1 MGFVGN
7 HTVLASI
14 RTRILLTCVAIV
26 VGALTFAGGL
36 NYLVTSS
43 YNEESTRQ
51 SLQAIVRGSTSTID
65 EWVAT
70 KTQMVASLQDVALTA
85 DPVPVF
91 KAVHQ
96 AGGFINIYVGYPDKT
111 YKFSNPEGIP
121 PTYDPTARPWYKQ
134 AVDAGKPVVTP
145 PYVSASTGQLV
156 VTFAVPI
163 LQGGAL
169 KGVIGGDVAMD
180 SVIANV
186 KAIHPTPAS
195 YGFLVNAAGK
205 IVAHANDKLT
215 LKPATDLAAGLSES
229 ALAALAQADKLT
241 EVSIE
246 GAPKLLWRQ
255 SVKGTDWGLIVAL
268 DKSDSTAGMRS
279 LVMTSIGALVA
290 VAIVAALIVGAMTAR
305 AFRRLSLIRDAMD
318 DIGSGSGDLTK
329 RLPSDGEDEVA
340 QIARSFNA
348 FADKLTAVMQQI
360 RLGSDSVRS
369 AAQEIAAG
377 NADLSQRTEEQAS
390 SLEETASS
398 MEELTSIVKQNAD
411 NARQASQLAVTASDV
426 ATRGG
431 NVVGQVV
438 QTMGGINESSKK
450 IADIIGVIES
460 IAFQTNILALNA
472 AVEAARAGE
481 QGRGF
486 AVVASEVRSLAQ
498 RSAGAA
504 KEIKALISDSVDRVS
519 NGTALVDQA
528 GVTMAEI
535 VDAVKRVT
543 DIMGEIS
550 SASEE
555 QSSGIEQV
563 NQAVNQMD
571 QVTQQN
577 AALVEQA
584 AAAAESLEE
593 QAHNL
598 NEAVG
603 QFRLSH

>member
-1 MGFVGN
+1 
-7 HTVLASI
+7 VLASI

-26 VGALTFAGGL
+26 VGALSFAGGL
-36 NYLVTSS
+36 NYLVTRS

-51 SLQAIVRGSTSTID
+51 SLQAIVRGRTATID

-70 KTQMVASLQDVALTA
+70 KTQMVASLQDIALSA
-85 DPVPVF
+85 DPVPLF

-96 AGGFINIYVGYPDKT
+96 AGGFINIYVGYPDKS

-134 AVDAGKPVVTP
+134 AVEAGKPVVTP

-186 KAIHPTPAS
+186 KAIRPTPAS
-195 YGFLVNAAGK
+195 FGFLVNAAGK
-205 IVAHANDKLT
+205 IVAHSNDKLT
-215 LKPATDLAAGLSES
+215 LKPATELSAALNES
-229 ALAALAQADKLT
+229 ALTALTQADKLT
-241 EVSIE
+241 EVTIDGVS
-246 GAPKLLWRQ
+246 KLLWRQ
-255 SVKGTDWGLIVAL
+255 GVRGTDWGLVVAL
-268 DKSDSTAGMRS
+268 DKSDATAGMRS
-279 LVMTSIGALVA
+279 LVMTSAGALVG

-305 AFRRLSLIRDAMD
+305 AFRRLSMIRDAMD

-340 QIARSFNA
+340 QIAHSFNT

-431 NVVGQVV
+431 EVVGQVV

-504 KEIKALISDSVDRVS
+504 KEIKALINDSVDRVS

-550 SASEE
+550 AASEE

-603 QFRLSH
+603 MFRLSH

>member
-1 MGFVGN
+1 
-7 HTVLASI
+7 VLASI

-26 VGALTFAGGL
+26 VGALSFAGGL
-36 NYLVTSS
+36 NYLVTRS

-51 SLQAIVRGSTSTID
+51 SLQAIVRGRTATID

-70 KTQMVASLQDVALTA
+70 KTQMVASLQDIALSA
-85 DPVPVF
+85 DPVPLF

-96 AGGFINIYVGYPDKT
+96 AGGFINIYVGYPDKS

-134 AVDAGKPVVTP
+134 AVEAGKPVVTP

-186 KAIHPTPAS
+186 KAIRPTPAS
-195 YGFLVNAAGK
+195 FGFLVNAAGK
-205 IVAHANDKLT
+205 IVAHSNDKLT
-215 LKPATDLAAGLSES
+215 LKPATELSAALNES
-229 ALAALAQADKLT
+229 ALTALTQADKLT
-241 EVSIE
+241 EVTIDGVS
-246 GAPKLLWRQ
+246 KLLWRQ
-255 SVKGTDWGLIVAL
+255 GVKGTDWGLVVAL
-268 DKSDSTAGMRS
+268 DKSDATAGMRS
-279 LVMTSIGALVA
+279 LVMTSAGALVG

-305 AFRRLSLIRDAMD
+305 AFRRLSMIRDAMD

-340 QIARSFNA
+340 QIARSFNT

-431 NVVGQVV
+431 EVVGQVV

-504 KEIKALISDSVDRVS
+504 KEIKALINDSVDRVS

-550 SASEE
+550 AASEE

-603 QFRLSH
+603 MFRLSH

>member
-1 MGFVGN
+1 ML
-7 HTVLASI
+7 TSL
-14 RTRILLTCVAIV
+14 RTRILLTCLGIV
-26 VGALTFAGGL
+26 VSALAFTGIL
-36 NYLVTSS
+36 NYFVTRS
-43 YNEESTRQ
+43 YNDESIRQ
-51 SLQAIVRGSTSTID
+51 EMQSVGRGHIAGID
-65 EWVAT
+65 DWIAS
-70 KTQMVASLQDVALTA
+70 KMQMMLALQDVALSA
-85 DPVPVF
+85 DPLGIF
-91 KAVHQ
+91 RAVAS
-96 AGGFINIYVGYPDKT
+96 AGGFINVFVVYPDKS
-111 YKFSNPEGIP
+111 YKFSNPEGVP
-121 PTYDPTARPWYKQ
+121 ANYDPTARAWYKEVV
-134 AVDAGKPVVTP
+134 AAAKPIVVSPYISALNGK
-145 PYVSASTGQLV
+145 LV
-156 VTFAVPI
+156 VSFAVPI
-163 LQGGAL
+163 QRDGSL
-169 KGVIGGDVAMD
+169 KGVVVGTVSMD
-180 SVIANV
+180 TVIANV
-186 KAIHPTPAS
+186 KAIHPTQAS
-195 YGFLVNAAGK
+195 FGFLVNAAGK
-205 IVAHANDKLT
+205 IVAHPNDKLT
-215 LKPATDLAAGLSES
+215 LKPATDLSAGLNE
-229 ALAALAQADKLT
+229 ATLASLAQAEKPV
-241 EVSIE
+241 EVSVD
-246 GAPKLLWRQ
+246 GASKLLYRQ
-255 SVKGTDWGLIVAL
+255 GVKGTDWGLVVAL
-268 DKSDSTAGMRS
+268 DKSDATAGMRS
-279 LVMTSIGALVA
+279 LVMTSIGALMG
-290 VAIVAALIVGAMTAR
+290 VAIVAALIVGAMTSR
-305 AFRRLSLIRDAMD
+305 AFRRLSMIRDAMD

-329 RLPSDGEDEVA
+329 RLPSDGQDEVA
-340 QIARSFNA
+340 QIARSFNT

-411 NARQASQLAVTASDV
+411 NARQASQLAVMASDV

-504 KEIKALISDSVDRVS
+504 KEIRALIHDSVDRVS

-598 NEAVG
+598 SEAIRSLG
-603 QFRLSH
+603 EIHS

>member
-1 MGFVGN
+1 ML
-7 HTVLASI
+7 TSL
-14 RTRILLTCVAIV
+14 RPRILLTCLGIV
-26 VGALTFAGGL
+26 VGALAFTGIL
-36 NYLVTSS
+36 NYFVTRS
-43 YNEESTRQ
+43 YNDESIRQ
-51 SLQAIVRGSTSTID
+51 EVQSVGRGHIVGIDDWITS
-65 EWVAT
+65 
-70 KTQMVASLQDVALTA
+70 KMQMVLALQDVALSA
-85 DPVPVF
+85 DPLGIF
-91 KAVHQ
+91 KAVAD
-96 AGGFINIYVGYPDKT
+96 AGGFINVFVVYPDKS
-111 YKFSNPEGIP
+111 YKFSNPEGVP
-121 PTYDPTARPWYKQ
+121 ANYDPTARAWYREVVAAAKPIVVSPYIS
-134 AVDAGKPVVTP
+134 ALNGK
-145 PYVSASTGQLV
+145 LV
-156 VTFAVPI
+156 VSFAVPI
-163 LQGGAL
+163 LRDSSL
-169 KGVIGGDVAMD
+169 KGVVVGTVSMD
-180 SVIANV
+180 TVIANV

-195 YGFLVNAAGK
+195 FGFLVNAAGK
-205 IVAHANDKLT
+205 IVAHPNDKLT
-215 LKPATDLAAGLSES
+215 LKPATDLSAGLNEATLTS
-229 ALAALAQADKLT
+229 LAQGT
-241 EVSIE
+241 ETNKPVAVDID
-246 GAPKLLWRQ
+246 GATKLLYRQ
-255 SVKGTDWGLIVAL
+255 GVKGTDWGLVVAL
-268 DKSDSTAGMRS
+268 DKADATAGMRS
-279 LVMTSIGALVA
+279 LVMTSAGALVGVA
-290 VAIVAALIVGAMTAR
+290 VVAALIVGAMTAR
-305 AFRRLSLIRDAMD
+305 AFRRLSMIRDAMD

-329 RLPSDGEDEVA
+329 RLPADGEDEVA

-431 NVVGQVV
+431 DVVGQVV

-486 AVVASEVRSLAQ
+486 AVVASEVRNLAQ

-504 KEIKALISDSVDRVS
+504 KEIKSLISDSVDRVS
-519 NGTALVDQA
+519 NGTTLVDQA

-550 SASEE
+550 AASEE

-563 NQAVNQMD
+563 NRAVNQMD

-584 AAAAESLEE
+584 AAAAESLEK

-598 NEAVG
+598 NVAIRSLGEI
-603 QFRLSH
+603 RS

>member
-1 MGFVGN
+1 
-7 HTVLASI
+7 
-14 RTRILLTCVAIV
+14 
-26 VGALTFAGGL
+26 
-36 NYLVTSS
+36 
-43 YNEESTRQ
+43 
-51 SLQAIVRGSTSTID
+51 
-65 EWVAT
+65 
-70 KTQMVASLQDVALTA
+70 
-85 DPVPVF
+85 
-91 KAVHQ
+91 
-96 AGGFINIYVGYPDKT
+96 
-111 YKFSNPEGIP
+111 
-121 PTYDPTARPWYKQ
+121 
-134 AVDAGKPVVTP
+134 VDAGKPVVTP

-163 LQGGAL
+163 LRDGGL
-169 KGVIGGDVAMD
+169 KGVIGGDFAMD

-186 KAIHPTPAS
+186 KAIHPTQAS
-195 YGFLVNAAGK
+195 FGFLVNAAGK
-205 IVAHANDKLT
+205 IVAHPDDKLT
-215 LKPATDLAAGLSES
+215 LKPVTDLSAGLNE
-229 ALAALAQADKLT
+229 ATLAALAQADKPV
-241 EVSIE
+241 EVDVN
-246 GAPKLLWRQ
+246 GAAKLLYRQ
-255 SVKGTDWGLIVAL
+255 GVKGTDWGLVVAL
-268 DKSDSTAGMRS
+268 DKSDATAGMRS
-279 LVMTSIGALVA
+279 LVLTSAGALVA
-290 VAIVAALIVGAMTAR
+290 VAFVAALIVGAMTSR
-305 AFRRLSLIRDAMD
+305 AFRRLSMIRDAMD

-340 QIARSFNA
+340 QIARSFNT

-431 NVVGQVV
+431 EVVGQVV
-438 QTMGGINESSKK
+438 QTMGGINDSSKK

-504 KEIKALISDSVDRVS
+504 KEIKALISDSVGRVS

-535 VDAVKRVT
+535 VEAVKRVT

-550 SASEE
+550 AASEE

-584 AAAAESLEE
+584 AAAAESMED

-603 QFRLSH
+603 SFRLSH

>member
-1 MGFVGN
+1 MF
-7 HTVLASI
+7 ASI
-14 RTRILLTCVAIV
+14 RTKIQLACVTIV
-26 VGALTFAGGL
+26 VCALVLAGGL
-36 NYLVTSS
+36 NYLVAQAH
-43 YNEESTRQ
+43 NE
-51 SLQAIVRGSTSTID
+51 QAIQSNLQSVANGHATGID
-65 EWVAT
+65 DWIASKLQLIVA
-70 KTQMVASLQDVALTA
+70 LQDAALSD
-85 DPVPVF
+85 DPVPMFQTVA
-91 KAVHQ
+91 K
-96 AGGFINIYVGYPDKT
+96 AGGLIKVYVGYPDKS

-134 AVDAGKPVVTP
+134 AVEAGKPVVTP
-145 PYVSASTGQLV
+145 PYVSASTGKLV
-156 VTFAVPI
+156 VTFAVPVI
-163 LQGGAL
+163 QGGSL

-195 YGFLVNAAGK
+195 FGFLVNAAGK
-205 IVAHANDKLT
+205 IVAHPNDKLT
-215 LKPATDLAAGLSES
+215 LKPATDLSAGLNE
-229 ALAALAQADKLT
+229 ATLASLVQAEKPV
-241 EVSIE
+241 EVSVD
-246 GAPKLLWRQ
+246 GASKLLYRQ
-255 SVKGTDWGLIVAL
+255 GVKGTDWGLVVAL
-268 DKSDSTAGMRS
+268 DKSDATAGMRS
-279 LVMTSIGALVA
+279 LVMTSIGALVG
-290 VAIVAALIVGAMTAR
+290 VAIVAALIVGAMTSR
-305 AFRRLSLIRDAMD
+305 AFRRLSMIRDAMD

-340 QIARSFNA
+340 QIARSFNT

-504 KEIKALISDSVDRVS
+504 KEIKALIHDSVDRVS

-555 QSSGIEQV
+555 QSNGIEQV

-593 QAHNL
+593 QAHSL

-603 QFRLSH
+603 MFRLSRQ

>member
-1 MGFVGN
+1 M
-7 HTVLASI
+7 LASI
-14 RTRILLTCVAIV
+14 RTKIQLTCVTIV
-26 VGALTFAGGL
+26 ICALVLAGCL
-36 NYLVTSS
+36 NYVVSQAHNERTIQSNLQSVANGHATGIDDWIASKLQLV
-43 YNEESTRQ
+43 
-51 SLQAIVRGSTSTID
+51 
-65 EWVAT
+65 
-70 KTQMVASLQDVALTA
+70 VALQGVA
-85 DPVPVF
+85 LSDDPVPVF
-91 KAVHQ
+91 QTVAK
-96 AGGFINIYVGYPDKT
+96 AGGLIKVYVGYPDKS

-134 AVDAGKPVVTP
+134 AVEAGKPVVTP

-163 LQGGAL
+163 LEGGTL

-195 YGFLVNAAGK
+195 FGFLVNAAGK
-205 IVAHANDKLT
+205 IVAHPNDKLT
-215 LKPATDLAAGLSES
+215 LKPATDLSAGLNE
-229 ALAALAQADKLT
+229 ATLASLAQAEKPV
-241 EVSIE
+241 EVTVD
-246 GAPKLLWRQ
+246 GASKLLYRQ
-255 SVKGTDWGLIVAL
+255 GVKGTDWGLVVAL
-268 DKSDSTAGMRS
+268 DKSDATAGMRS
-279 LVMTSIGALVA
+279 LVMTSIGALVG
-290 VAIVAALIVGAMTAR
+290 VAIVAALIVGAMTSR
-305 AFRRLSLIRDAMD
+305 AFRRLSMIRDAMD

-504 KEIKALISDSVDRVS
+504 KEIKALIHDSVDRVS

-603 QFRLSH
+603 QFRLSHR

>member
-1 MGFVGN
+1 M
-7 HTVLASI
+7 LSSI
-14 RTRILLTCVAIV
+14 RSRIQAISTGIV
-26 VGALTFAGGL
+26 VTALALTAG
-36 NYLVTSS
+36 VT
-43 YNEESTRQ
+43 YV
-51 SLQAIVRGSTSTID
+51 IVRNSTFETIQRNLD
-65 EWVAT
+65 AIAAGHAHALNEWVAAKAT
-70 KTQMVASLQDVALTA
+70 MVAAAAEQIAPEDPQGIVRQLQKAGAFPITTA
-85 DPVPVF
+85 GW
-91 KAVHQ
+91 Q
-96 AGGFINIYVGYPDKT
+96 DKSFVSS
-111 YKFSNPEGIP
+111 KDKMPEGF
-121 PTYDPTARPWYKQ
+121 DPTARPWYKETV
-134 AVDAGKPVVTP
+134 AAGKQIVSK
-145 PYVSASTGQLV
+145 PYADAATGKLFVSFAAPIVRNGALAGVVSAVASLDGVRSV
-156 VTFAVPI
+156 VATV
-163 LQGGAL
+163 
-169 KGVIGGDVAMD
+169 
-180 SVIANV
+180 
-186 KAIHPTPAS
+186 HPTPES
-195 YGFLVNAAGK
+195 LGFLV
-205 IVAHANDKLT
+205 DKDGNILVHPQDKY
-215 LKPATDLAAGLSES
+215 LWKPATELSQ
-229 ALAALAQADKLT
+229 ALTPATLAALAT
-241 EVSIE
+241 ETTPLEVQLD
-246 GAPKLLWRQ
+246 GAVKLLRA
-255 SVKGTDWGLIVAL
+255 KPIPGTTWQLVVAL
-268 DKSDSTAGMRS
+268 DKGEATA
-279 LVMTSIGALVA
+279 ALNGVIKASA
-290 VAIVAALIVGAMTAR
+290 VAIVLLAIVAAALSGVLTGQ
-305 AFRRLSLIRDAMD
+305 AFRRLSMIRNAMD

-329 RLPSDGEDEVA
+329 RLPSDGQDEVA
-340 QIARSFNA
+340 QIARSFNT
-348 FADKLTAVMQQI
+348 FADKLTTVMQQI

-411 NARQASQLAVTASDV
+411 NARQASTLAVTASDV

-431 NVVGQVV
+431 DVVGQVV
-438 QTMGGINESSKK
+438 ETMGGINESSKK

-486 AVVASEVRSLAQ
+486 AVVATEVRNLAQ

-550 SASEE
+550 AASEE

-563 NQAVNQMD
+563 NQGVTQMD

-593 QAHNL
+593 QARNL
-598 NEAVG
+598 NDAVG
-603 QFRLSH
+603 TFRLAN

>member
-1 MGFVGN
+1 MFK
-7 HTVLASI
+7 LL
-14 RTRILLTCVAIV
+14 RTKILLTCVAIV
-26 VGALTFAGGL
+26 VGALATSGSL
-36 NYLVTSS
+36 TYEVTDSF
-43 YNEESTRQ
+43 NKR
-51 SLQAIVRGSTSTID
+51 TID
-65 EWVAT
+65 QNLDSVVHGHLVGIDDWVAS
-70 KTQMVASLQDVALTA
+70 KTQVLSSLVDISLSD
-85 DPVPVF
+85 DPVPAFQAVS
-91 KAVHQ
+91 KA
-96 AGGFINIYVGYPDKT
+96 AGFIKIYVAFADKRV
-111 YKFSNPEGIP
+111 KLSDAAGVPAN
-121 PTYDPTARPWYKQ
+121 YDPTVRPWYKL
-134 AVDAGKPVVTP
+134 AVAERKPVVTP
-145 PYVSASTGQLV
+145 PYVSLSSGKLV

-163 LQGGAL
+163 LQNGEVKA
-169 KGVIGGDVAMD
+169 VIGGDVAMD

-195 YGFLVNAAGK
+195 FGFLVNAAGK
-205 IVAHANDKLT
+205 IVAHPNDKLT
-215 LKPATDLAAGLSES
+215 LKPATDLSAGLNE
-229 ALAALAQADKLT
+229 ATLASLAQAEKPV
-241 EVSIE
+241 EVSVD
-246 GAPKLLWRQ
+246 GASKLLYRQ
-255 SVKGTDWGLIVAL
+255 GVKGTDWGLVVAL
-268 DKSDSTAGMRS
+268 DKSDATAGMRS
-279 LVMTSIGALVA
+279 LVMTSIGALVG
-290 VAIVAALIVGAMTAR
+290 VAIVAALIVGAMTSR
-305 AFRRLSLIRDAMD
+305 AFRRLSMIRDAMD

-340 QIARSFNA
+340 QIARSFNT

-504 KEIKALISDSVDRVS
+504 KEIKALIHDSVDRVS

-593 QAHNL
+593 QALNL

-603 QFRLSH
+603 QFRLPKGA

>member
-1 MGFVGN
+1 M
-7 HTVLASI
+7 LASI

-26 VGALTFAGGL
+26 VGALSFAGGL
-36 NYLVTSS
+36 NYLVTRS

-51 SLQAIVRGSTSTID
+51 SLQAIVRGRTATID

-70 KTQMVASLQDVALTA
+70 KTQMVASLQDIALSA
-85 DPVPVF
+85 DPVPLF

-96 AGGFINIYVGYPDKT
+96 AGGFINIYVGYPDKS

-134 AVDAGKPVVTP
+134 AVEAGKPVVTP

-186 KAIHPTPAS
+186 KAIRPTPAS
-195 YGFLVNAAGK
+195 FGFLVNAAGK
-205 IVAHANDKLT
+205 IVAHSNDKLT
-215 LKPATDLAAGLSES
+215 LKPATELSAALNDS
-229 ALAALAQADKLT
+229 ALTALTQADKLT
-241 EVSIE
+241 EVTIDGVS
-246 GAPKLLWRQ
+246 KLLWRQ
-255 SVKGTDWGLIVAL
+255 GVKGTDWGLVVAL
-268 DKSDSTAGMRS
+268 DKSDATAGMRS
-279 LVMTSIGALVA
+279 LVMTSAGALVG
-290 VAIVAALIVGAMTAR
+290 VAIVAALIAGAMTAR
-305 AFRRLSLIRDAMD
+305 AFRRLSMIRDAMD

-340 QIARSFNA
+340 QIARSFNT

-431 NVVGQVV
+431 EVVGQVV

-504 KEIKALISDSVDRVS
+504 KEIKALINDSVDRVS

-550 SASEE
+550 AASEE

-603 QFRLSH
+603 MFRLSH

>member
-1 MGFVGN
+1 M
-7 HTVLASI
+7 LASI

-26 VGALTFAGGL
+26 VGALSFAGGL
-36 NYLVTSS
+36 NYLVTRS

-51 SLQAIVRGSTSTID
+51 SLQAIVRGRTATID

-70 KTQMVASLQDVALTA
+70 KTQMVASLQDIALSA
-85 DPVPVF
+85 DPVPLF

-96 AGGFINIYVGYPDKT
+96 AGGFINIYVGYPDKS

-134 AVDAGKPVVTP
+134 AVEAGKPVVTP

-195 YGFLVNAAGK
+195 FGFLVNAAGK
-205 IVAHANDKLT
+205 IVAHSNDKLT
-215 LKPATDLAAGLSES
+215 LKPATELSAALNDS
-229 ALAALAQADKLT
+229 ALTALTQADKLT
-241 EVSIE
+241 EVTIDGVS
-246 GAPKLLWRQ
+246 KLLWRQ
-255 SVKGTDWGLIVAL
+255 GVKGTDWGLVVAL
-268 DKSDSTAGMRS
+268 DKSDATAGMRS
-279 LVMTSIGALVA
+279 LVMTSAGALVG

-305 AFRRLSLIRDAMD
+305 AFRRMSMIRDAMD

-340 QIARSFNA
+340 QIARSFNT

-431 NVVGQVV
+431 EVVGQVV

-504 KEIKALISDSVDRVS
+504 KEIKALINDSVDRVS
-519 NGTALVDQA
+519 KGTALVDQA

-550 SASEE
+550 AASEE

-603 QFRLSH
+603 MFRLSH

>member
-1 MGFVGN
+1 M
-7 HTVLASI
+7 LASI

-36 NYLVTSS
+36 NYLVTRS
-43 YNEESTRQ
+43 YNDESIRQ
-51 SLQAIVRGSTSTID
+51 NLQSVARGHIAGID
-65 EWVAT
+65 DWVAS
-70 KTQMVASLQDVALTA
+70 KTQMMVALQDVALSA
-85 DPVPVF
+85 DPIPAF
-91 KAVHQ
+91 KTVHQ
-96 AGGFINIYVGYPDKT
+96 AGGFINVYVGYPDKT

-134 AVDAGKPVVTP
+134 AADAGKPVVTP

-186 KAIHPTPAS
+186 KAIHPTAAS
-195 YGFLVNAAGK
+195 FGFLVNAAGK
-205 IVAHANDKLT
+205 IVAHPNDKLT
-215 LKPATDLAAGLSES
+215 LKPATELSAGLNE
-229 ALAALAQADKLT
+229 ATLASLAQAQADNRPVQ
-241 EVSIE
+241 VSVD
-246 GAPKLLWRQ
+246 GAAKLLYRQ
-255 SVKGTDWGLIVAL
+255 GVKGTDWGLVVAL
-268 DKSDSTAGMRS
+268 DKGDATAGMRS
-279 LVMTSIGALVA
+279 LVMASAGALVA
-290 VAIVAALIVGAMTAR
+290 VAVVAALIVGAMTSR
-305 AFRRLSLIRDAMD
+305 AFRRLSMIRDAMD

-329 RLPSDGEDEVA
+329 RLPADGEDEVA
-340 QIARSFNA
+340 QIARSFNT

-411 NARQASQLAVTASDV
+411 NARQASALAVTASDV

-431 NVVGQVV
+431 DVVGQVV

-528 GVTMAEI
+528 GVTMGEI

-550 SASEE
+550 AASEE

-603 QFRLSH
+603 TFRLSH

>member
-1 MGFVGN
+1 M
-7 HTVLASI
+7 LASI

-26 VGALTFAGGL
+26 VGALSFAGGL
-36 NYLVTSS
+36 NYLVTRS

-51 SLQAIVRGSTSTID
+51 SLQAIVRGRTATID

-70 KTQMVASLQDVALTA
+70 KTQMVASLQDIALSA
-85 DPVPVF
+85 DPVPLF

-96 AGGFINIYVGYPDKT
+96 AGGFINIYVGYPDKS

-134 AVDAGKPVVTP
+134 AVEAGKPVVTP

-195 YGFLVNAAGK
+195 FGFLVNAAGK
-205 IVAHANDKLT
+205 IVAHSNDKLT
-215 LKPATDLAAGLSES
+215 LKPATELSAALNDS
-229 ALAALAQADKLT
+229 ALTALTQADKLT
-241 EVSIE
+241 EVTIDGVS
-246 GAPKLLWRQ
+246 KLLWRQ
-255 SVKGTDWGLIVAL
+255 GVKGTDWGLVVAL
-268 DKSDSTAGMRS
+268 DKSDATAGMRS
-279 LVMTSIGALVA
+279 LVMTSAGALVG

-305 AFRRLSLIRDAMD
+305 AFRRLSMIRDAMD

-340 QIARSFNA
+340 QIARSFNT

-431 NVVGQVV
+431 EVVGQVV

-504 KEIKALISDSVDRVS
+504 KEIMALINDSVDRVS
-519 NGTALVDQA
+519 KGTALVDQA

-550 SASEE
+550 AASEE

-603 QFRLSH
+603 MFRLSH

>member
-1 MGFVGN
+1 M
-7 HTVLASI
+7 LASI

-26 VGALTFAGGL
+26 VGALSFAGGL
-36 NYLVTSS
+36 NYLVTRS

-51 SLQAIVRGSTSTID
+51 SLQAIVRGRTATID

-70 KTQMVASLQDVALTA
+70 KTQMVASLQDIALSA
-85 DPVPVF
+85 DPVPLF

-96 AGGFINIYVGYPDKT
+96 AGGFINIYVGYPDKS

-134 AVDAGKPVVTP
+134 AVEAGKPVVTP

-186 KAIHPTPAS
+186 KAIRPTPAS
-195 YGFLVNAAGK
+195 FGFLVNAAGK
-205 IVAHANDKLT
+205 IVAHSNDKLT
-215 LKPATDLAAGLSES
+215 LKPATELSAALNDS
-229 ALAALAQADKLT
+229 ALTALTQADKLT
-241 EVSIE
+241 EVTIDGVS
-246 GAPKLLWRQ
+246 KLLWRQ
-255 SVKGTDWGLIVAL
+255 GVKGTDWGLVVAL
-268 DKSDSTAGMRS
+268 DKSDATAGMRS
-279 LVMTSIGALVA
+279 LVMTSAGALVG

-305 AFRRLSLIRDAMD
+305 AFRRLSMIRDAMD

-340 QIARSFNA
+340 QIARSFNT

-431 NVVGQVV
+431 EVVGQVV

-504 KEIKALISDSVDRVS
+504 KEIKALINDSVDRVS

-528 GVTMAEI
+528 GVTMEEI

-550 SASEE
+550 AASEE

-603 QFRLSH
+603 MFRLSH

>member
-36 NYLVTSS
+36 NYLVTRS
-43 YNEESTRQ
+43 YNEESTRL
-51 SLQAIVRGSTSTID
+51 SLQAIVRGRTSTID
-65 EWVAT
+65 EWVAV
-70 KTQMVASLQDVALTA
+70 KTQMIASLQDIALGA
-85 DPVPVF
+85 DPVPLF

-186 KAIHPTPAS
+186 KAIRPTPAS

-215 LKPATDLAAGLSES
+215 LKPATDLSAGLSES
-229 ALAALAQADKLT
+229 ALAALAQTDKLT
-241 EVSIE
+241 EVTID
-246 GAPKLLWRQ
+246 GIPKLLWRQ

-268 DKSDSTAGMRS
+268 DKADATAGMRS

-411 NARQASQLAVTASDV
+411 NARQASTLAVTASDV

-431 NVVGQVV
+431 SVVGQVV

>member
-1 MGFVGN
+1 M
-7 HTVLASI
+7 LASI

>member
-1 MGFVGN
+1 MGLVGN

-36 NYLVTSS
+36 NYLVTRS
-43 YNEESTRQ
+43 YNDESIRQ
-51 SLQAIVRGSTSTID
+51 NLQSVARGHIAGID
-65 EWVAT
+65 DWVAS
-70 KTQMVASLQDVALTA
+70 KTQMMVSLQDVAVSA
-85 DPVPVF
+85 DPIPVF
-91 KAVHQ
+91 KAVHK
-96 AGGFINIYVGYPDKT
+96 AGGFINVYVGYPDKS

-134 AVDAGKPVVTP
+134 AVEAGKPVVTP
-145 PYVSASTGQLV
+145 PYVSVSTGQLV

-163 LQGGAL
+163 LEGSTL

-195 YGFLVNAAGK
+195 FGFLVNAAGK
-205 IVAHANDKLT
+205 IVAHPNDKLT
-215 LKPATDLAAGLSES
+215 LKPVTDLSAGLNE
-229 ALAALAQADKLT
+229 ATLASLAQAEKPV
-241 EVSIE
+241 EVAVD
-246 GAPKLLWRQ
+246 GAAKLLYRQ
-255 SVKGTDWGLIVAL
+255 GVKGTDWGLVVAL
-268 DKSDSTAGMRS
+268 DKSDATAGMRS
-279 LVMTSIGALVA
+279 LVMTSIGALVG
-290 VAIVAALIVGAMTAR
+290 VAIVAALIVGAMTSR
-305 AFRRLSLIRDAMD
+305 AFRRLSMIRDAMD
-318 DIGSGSGDLTK
+318 EIGSGSGDLTK

-340 QIARSFNA
+340 QIARSFNT

-431 NVVGQVV
+431 DVVGQVV

-504 KEIKALISDSVDRVS
+504 KEIKALIHDSVDRVS

-550 SASEE
+550 AASEE

>member
-1 MGFVGN
+1 M
-7 HTVLASI
+7 LASI

-36 NYLVTSS
+36 NYLVTRS

-51 SLQAIVRGSTSTID
+51 SLQAIVRGRVSTID
-65 EWVAT
+65 EWVAA
-70 KTQMVASLQDVALTA
+70 KTQMVVSLQDVALTA

-96 AGGFINIYVGYPDKT
+96 AGGFINIYVGFPDKS
-111 YKFSNPEGIP
+111 YKFSNPDGIP
-121 PTYDPTARPWYKQ
+121 STYDPTARPWYKQ

-156 VTFAVPI
+156 VTFAVPV
-163 LQGGAL
+163 LQGGSL

-195 YGFLVNAAGK
+195 FGFLVNAAGK
-205 IVAHANDKLT
+205 IVAHSNDKLT
-215 LKPATDLAAGLSES
+215 LKPATELSAELNES
-229 ALAALAQADKLT
+229 TLGAVGQADKLT
-241 EVSIE
+241 EVTID
-246 GAPKLLWRQ
+246 GASKLLWRQ
-255 SVKGTDWGLIVAL
+255 GVKGTDWGLVVAL
-268 DKSDSTAGMRS
+268 DKSDATAGMRS
-279 LVMTSIGALVA
+279 LVMTSAGALVG
-290 VAIVAALIVGAMTAR
+290 VAIVAALIVGAMTSR
-305 AFRRLSLIRDAMD
+305 AFRRLSMIRDAMD

-340 QIARSFNA
+340 QIARSFNT

-411 NARQASQLAVTASDV
+411 NARQASTLAVTASDV

-519 NGTALVDQA
+519 NGTVLVDQA

>member
-1 MGFVGN
+1 MF
-7 HTVLASI
+7 ASI
-14 RTRILLTCVAIV
+14 RIKIQVTCVTIV
-26 VGALTFAGGL
+26 VCALVLAGCL
-36 NYLVTSS
+36 NYLVTHSH
-43 YNEESTRQ
+43 NEKAIQ
-51 SLQAIVRGSTSTID
+51 KNLQAVANGHATGID
-65 EWVAT
+65 DWI
-70 KTQMVASLQDVALTA
+70 ASKLQLILALQDVALS
-85 DPVPVF
+85 DDSVPVF
-91 KAVHQ
+91 QAVAK
-96 AGGFINIYVGYPDKT
+96 AGGLIKVYAGYPDKS

-163 LQGGAL
+163 LRYGGL

-195 YGFLVNAAGK
+195 FGFVVNAAGK
-205 IVAHANDKLT
+205 IVAHPDDKLT
-215 LKPATDLAAGLSES
+215 LKPVTDLSAGLNE
-229 ALAALAQADKLT
+229 ATLAALAQADKPV
-241 EVSIE
+241 EVDVN
-246 GAPKLLWRQ
+246 GAAKLLYRQ
-255 SVKGTDWGLIVAL
+255 GVKGTDWGLVVAL
-268 DKSDSTAGMRS
+268 DKSDATAGMRS
-279 LVMTSIGALVA
+279 LVLTSAGALVA
-290 VAIVAALIVGAMTAR
+290 VAFVAALIVGAMTSR
-305 AFRRLSLIRDAMD
+305 AFRRLSMIRDAMD

-340 QIARSFNA
+340 QIARSFNT

-431 NVVGQVV
+431 EVVGQVV
-438 QTMGGINESSKK
+438 QTMGGINDSSKK

-504 KEIKALISDSVDRVS
+504 KEIKALINDSVGRVS

-535 VDAVKRVT
+535 VEAVKRVT

-550 SASEE
+550 AASEE

-593 QAHNL
+593 QAYSL
-598 NEAVG
+598 NQAVSG
-603 QFRLSH
+603 FRLPLQHVMTT

>member
-1 MGFVGN
+1 MLN
-7 HTVLASI
+7 SI

-26 VGALTFAGGL
+26 VGALTLAGGL
-36 NYLVTSS
+36 NYVVTRS
-43 YNEESTRQ
+43 YNDDAIRQ
-51 SLQAIVRGSTSTID
+51 NLQSVARGHIAGID
-65 EWVAT
+65 DWVAS
-70 KTQMVASLQDVALTA
+70 KTQMVVALQDAALSA
-85 DPVPVF
+85 DPVPALKIV
-91 KAVHQ
+91 A
-96 AGGFINIYVGYPDKT
+96 ASGGFISVYVGYPDKT
-111 YKFSNPEGIP
+111 YKFADPTGVP
-121 PTYDPTARPWYKQ
+121 PTYDPTARPWYKK
-134 AVDAGKPVVTP
+134 AVEAGKPVVTP
-145 PYVSASTGQLV
+145 PYISASTGKLV

-163 LQGGAL
+163 LRDGGL
-169 KGVIGGDVAMD
+169 KGVVASDVSMD
-180 SVIANV
+180 AVIANV

-195 YGFLVNAAGK
+195 FGFLVNAAGK
-205 IVAHANDKLT
+205 IVAHPDDKLT
-215 LKPATDLAAGLSES
+215 LKQATDLS
-229 ALAALAQADKLT
+229 ADLNEATLAALAQSDKPLQ
-241 EVSIE
+241 VDVG
-246 GAPKLLWRQ
+246 GAAKLLYRQ
-255 SVKGTDWGLIVAL
+255 GVQGTDWGLVVAL
-268 DKSDSTAGMRS
+268 DKSDATAGMRS
-279 LVMTSIGALVA
+279 LVATSIGVLVVVALVA
-290 VAIVAALIVGAMTAR
+290 AVIVGAMTAR
-305 AFRRLSLIRDAMD
+305 AFRRLSMIRDAMD

-329 RLPSDGEDEVA
+329 RLPADGQDEVA

-348 FADKLTAVMQQI
+348 FADKLTAVLQQI
-360 RLGSDSVRS
+360 RAGSDSVRS

-411 NARQASQLAVTASDV
+411 NARQASSLAVNASDV

-431 NVVGQVV
+431 SVVGQVV

-498 RSAGAA
+498 RSAAAA
-504 KEIKALISDSVDRVS
+504 KEIKALIHDSVDRVS

-535 VDAVKRVT
+535 VEAVKRVT

-593 QAHNL
+593 QARNL
-598 NEAVG
+598 NDAVG
-603 QFRLSH
+603 SFRLSH

>member
-1 MGFVGN
+1 M
-7 HTVLASI
+7 LASI

-26 VGALTFAGGL
+26 VGALSFAGGL
-36 NYLVTSS
+36 NYLVTRS

-51 SLQAIVRGSTSTID
+51 SLQAIVRGRTATID

-70 KTQMVASLQDVALTA
+70 KTQMVASLQEIALSA
-85 DPVPVF
+85 DPVPLF

-96 AGGFINIYVGYPDKT
+96 AGGFINIYVGYPDKS

-134 AVDAGKPVVTP
+134 AVEAGKPVVTP

-186 KAIHPTPAS
+186 KAIRPTPAS
-195 YGFLVNAAGK
+195 FGFLVNAAGK
-205 IVAHANDKLT
+205 IVAHSNDKLT
-215 LKPATDLAAGLSES
+215 LKPATELSAALNDS
-229 ALAALAQADKLT
+229 ALTALTQADKLT
-241 EVSIE
+241 EVTIDGVS
-246 GAPKLLWRQ
+246 KLLWRQ
-255 SVKGTDWGLIVAL
+255 GVKGTDWGLVVAL
-268 DKSDSTAGMRS
+268 DKSDATAGMRS
-279 LVMTSIGALVA
+279 LVMTSAGALVG

-305 AFRRLSLIRDAMD
+305 AFRRLSMIRDAMD

-340 QIARSFNA
+340 QIARSFNT

-431 NVVGQVV
+431 EVVGQVV

-504 KEIKALISDSVDRVS
+504 KEIKALINDSVDRVS

-550 SASEE
+550 AASEE

-603 QFRLSH
+603 MFRLSH

>member
-1 MGFVGN
+1 M
-7 HTVLASI
+7 LASI

-36 NYLVTSS
+36 NYLVTRA
-43 YNEESTRQ
+43 YNDASIRQ
-51 SLQAIVRGSTSTID
+51 NLQSVARGHIAGID
-65 EWVAT
+65 DWVAS
-70 KTQMVASLQDVALTA
+70 KTQMMVALQDVALSA
-85 DPVPVF
+85 DPVPMLKTVRE
-91 KAVHQ
+91 
-96 AGGFINIYVGYPDKT
+96 AGAFTKVYVGYPDKT
-111 YKFSNPEGIP
+111 YKFSNPEGLP

-134 AVDAGKPVVTP
+134 AVEAGKPVVTSP
-145 PYVSASTGQLV
+145 SVSASTGQLV

-163 LQGGAL
+163 LQGSSL
-169 KGVIGGDVAMD
+169 KGVIGGDVTMD

-186 KAIHPTPAS
+186 KAIHPTAAS
-195 YGFLVNAAGK
+195 FGFLVNAAGK
-205 IVAHANDKLT
+205 IVAHPNDKLT
-215 LKPATDLAAGLSES
+215 LKPATELSASLNEATLAS
-229 ALAALAQADKLT
+229 LAQTDKPV
-241 EVSIE
+241 EVDVN
-246 GAPKLLWRQ
+246 GAAKLLHRQ
-255 SVKGTDWGLIVAL
+255 GVQGTDWGLVVAL
-268 DKSDSTAGMRS
+268 DKSNATAGMRS
-279 LVMTSIGALVA
+279 LVMTSAGALVV
-290 VAIVAALIVGAMTAR
+290 VALVAALIVGAMTSR
-305 AFRRLSLIRDAMD
+305 AFRRLSMIRDAMD
-318 DIGSGSGDLTK
+318 DIGSGGGDLTK
-329 RLPSDGEDEVA
+329 RLPADGQDEVA
-340 QIARSFNA
+340 QIASSFNA
-348 FADKLTAVMQQI
+348 FADKLTVVMRQI
-360 RLGSDSVRS
+360 RLGSDSVRA

-411 NARQASQLAVTASDV
+411 NARQASTLAVTASDV

-431 NVVGQVV
+431 EVVGQVV

-450 IADIIGVIES
+450 IADIIGVIEG

-504 KEIKALISDSVDRVS
+504 KEIKALISNSVDRVS

-550 SASEE
+550 AASEE

-563 NQAVNQMD
+563 NQAINQMD

-598 NEAVG
+598 NEAVEM
-603 QFRLSH
+603 FRLPH

>member
-1 MGFVGN
+1 M
-7 HTVLASI
+7 LASI

-26 VGALTFAGGL
+26 VGALSFAGGL
-36 NYLVTSS
+36 NYLVTRS

-51 SLQAIVRGSTSTID
+51 SLQAIVRGRTATID

-70 KTQMVASLQDVALTA
+70 KTQMVASLQDIALSA
-85 DPVPVF
+85 DPVPLF

-96 AGGFINIYVGYPDKT
+96 AGGFINIYVGYPDKS

-134 AVDAGKPVVTP
+134 AVEAGKPVVTP

-156 VTFAVPI
+156 VTFAVPV

-186 KAIHPTPAS
+186 KAIRPTPAS
-195 YGFLVNAAGK
+195 FGFLVNAAGK
-205 IVAHANDKLT
+205 IVAHSNDKLT
-215 LKPATDLAAGLSES
+215 LKPATELSAALNDS
-229 ALAALAQADKLT
+229 ALTALTQADKLT
-241 EVSIE
+241 EVTIDGVS
-246 GAPKLLWRQ
+246 KLLWRQ
-255 SVKGTDWGLIVAL
+255 GVKGTDWGLVVAL
-268 DKSDSTAGMRS
+268 DKSDATAGMRS
-279 LVMTSIGALVA
+279 LVMTSAGALVG

-305 AFRRLSLIRDAMD
+305 AFRRLSMIRDAMD

-340 QIARSFNA
+340 QIARSFNT

-431 NVVGQVV
+431 EVVGQVV

-504 KEIKALISDSVDRVS
+504 KEIKALINDSVDRVS

-550 SASEE
+550 AASEE

-603 QFRLSH
+603 MFRLSH

>member
-1 MGFVGN
+1 M
-7 HTVLASI
+7 LASI

-36 NYLVTSS
+36 NYLVTRS
-43 YNEESTRQ
+43 YNEESARL
-51 SLQAIVRGSTSTID
+51 SLQANVRGRTSAID

-70 KTQMVASLQDVALTA
+70 KTQMVASLQDVALSA
-85 DPVPVF
+85 DPVPLF

-96 AGGFINIYVGYPDKT
+96 AGGFINIYVGYPDKS

-134 AVDAGKPVVTP
+134 AVEAGKPVVTP

-186 KAIHPTPAS
+186 KSIRPTPAS
-195 YGFLVNAAGK
+195 FGFLVNAAGK
-205 IVAHANDKLT
+205 IVAHSNDKLT
-215 LKPATDLAAGLSES
+215 LKPATELSAALTES
-229 ALAALAQADKLT
+229 ALAALGQVDKLT
-241 EVSIE
+241 EVTID
-246 GAPKLLWRQ
+246 GVPKLLWRQ
-255 SVKGTDWGLIVAL
+255 GVKGTDWSLIVAL
-268 DKSDSTAGMRS
+268 DESDATAGLRS
-279 LVMTSIGALVA
+279 LVMTSIGALVG

-305 AFRRLSLIRDAMD
+305 AFRRLSRIRDAMD

-340 QIARSFNA
+340 QIARSFNT

-431 NVVGQVV
+431 EVVGQVV

-504 KEIKALISDSVDRVS
+504 KEIKALIHDSVDRVA

-550 SASEE
+550 AASEE

-593 QAHNL
+593 QARNL

-603 QFRLSH
+603 MFRLSH

>member
-1 MGFVGN
+1 ML
-7 HTVLASI
+7 TSL
-14 RTRILLTCVAIV
+14 RTRIMLTCLGIV
-26 VGALTFAGGL
+26 VSALAFTGIL
-36 NYLVTSS
+36 NYFVTRS
-43 YNEESTRQ
+43 YNDESIRQ
-51 SLQAIVRGSTSTID
+51 EVQSVVRGHIVGIDDWITS
-65 EWVAT
+65 
-70 KTQMVASLQDVALTA
+70 KMQMVLALQDVALSA
-85 DPVPVF
+85 DPLGIF
-91 KAVHQ
+91 KAVAD
-96 AGGFINIYVGYPDKT
+96 AGGFVNVFVVYPDKS
-111 YKFSNPEGIP
+111 YKFSNPEGVP
-121 PTYDPTARPWYKQ
+121 ANYDPTARAWYKEVV
-134 AVDAGKPVVTP
+134 AAAKPIVVSPYISALNGK
-145 PYVSASTGQLV
+145 LV
-156 VTFAVPI
+156 VSFAVPI
-163 LQGGAL
+163 LRDSSL
-169 KGVIGGDVAMD
+169 KGVVVGTVSMD
-180 SVIANV
+180 TVIANV

-195 YGFLVNAAGK
+195 FGFLVNAAGK
-205 IVAHANDKLT
+205 IVAHPNDKLT
-215 LKPATDLAAGLSES
+215 LKPATDLSAGLNE
-229 ALAALAQADKLT
+229 ATLASLAQAEKPV
-241 EVSIE
+241 EVTVD
-246 GAPKLLWRQ
+246 GASKLLYHQ
-255 SVKGTDWGLIVAL
+255 GVKGTDWGLVVAL
-268 DKSDSTAGMRS
+268 DKSDATAGMRS
-279 LVMTSIGALVA
+279 LVMTSIGALVG

-305 AFRRLSLIRDAMD
+305 AFRRLSMIRDAMD

-340 QIARSFNA
+340 QIARSFNT

-504 KEIKALISDSVDRVS
+504 KEIKALIHDSVDRVS

-550 SASEE
+550 AASEE

-584 AAAAESLEE
+584 AAAAESLEK

-598 NEAVG
+598 NEAIHSLG
-603 QFRLSH
+603 EIRS